1 MNIGF
6 IGLGIMGAPMS
17 KNILNGSAKNNR
29 DTQLTVY
36 NRSPG
41 AYAELE
47 SLGAKIAES
56 AAEVARNSEYIFT
69 MLPTGQDV
77 AKIYDELLAQPNE
90 MQQEA
95 QPNKIF
101 VDMSTI
107 EPDVSRR
114 LAQKVAA
121 AGSVMLD
128 APVVKSQAA
137 AIAGRLG
144 IYVGGER
151 WAFEKVRPILE
162 YIGNEIFY
170 LGGNGAGLVMKICH
184 NMLVGQ
190 IQNGVNEMLCLAQ
203 KFGIPVSV
211 FAQAVQAGGADN
223 AYLRNKSES
232 IEAGDFTTAFSV
244 RNMNKDVHIAQQLAQ
259 SQGLVLPGAENV
271 VRVYE
276 KAMRQNLGDLDFSA
290 SFLNFQDEAE
300 K

>member
-17 KNILNGSAKNNR
+17 KNIVTKGSDVR
-29 DTQLTVY
+29 LTVY

-41 AYAELE
+41 AYAQLQSAGAEIAKSATEL
-47 SLGAKIAES
+47 AQ
-56 AAEVARNSEYIFT
+56 NSEYIFT

-77 AKIYDELLAQPNE
+77 ANIYEELLAKE
-90 MQQEA
+90 

-121 AGSVMLD
+121 SGSVMLD
-128 APVVKSQAA
+128 APVVKSKAA
-137 AIAGRLG
+137 AMEGSLG

-151 WAFEKVRPILE
+151 WAFEKINPILE
-162 YIGNEIFY
+162 YMGQKIFY
-170 LGGNGAGLVMKICH
+170 LGDNGAGLAMKICH

-211 FAQAVQAGGADN
+211 FAQAAQAGGASN
-223 AYLRNKSES
+223 AYLQNKSAS
-232 IEAGDFTTAFSV
+232 IEAGDFATAFSV
-244 RNMNKDVHIAQQLAQ
+244 RNMNKDVHIAQQLAKE
-259 SQGLVLPGAENV
+259 QGLVLPGAENV
-271 VRVYE
+271 VQVYE
-276 KAMRQNLGDLDFSA
+276 KAMEQNLGDLDFSA
-290 SFLNFQDEAE
+290 SFLTLE
-300 K
+300 KPAK